1 MRKGVQ
7 QNLVKEFFEYILS
20 ILKSRLF
27 VLGIIV
33 VLLFSV
39 LMIRIFN
46 VQIVNGEYYLEN
58 YIQMA
63 EREVLTSGTR
73 GIIYDRNG
81 EVLAYNKLAYAIEI
95 EDDISDSTENKDKK
109 LNEIIS
115 ETINIITSNGDTL
128 INDFPIILNTNN
140 EFEFSVSS
148 DNERLRF
155 LRDIYGK
162 KSISELDTK
171 KETLST
177 STADDVMKYLCG
189 EKMFDISDEYDKAEQ
204 IKIAMVRYNL
214 SLNRFQKY
222 ISTKIASN
230 VSEETVAAI
239 YEAQAELKG
248 VTVSEETVRVY
259 NDSVYF
265 AHILGY
271 TGTISEDQLAEL
283 NSDGGSYISSDV
295 VGKSGI
301 EKEMESYLQ
310 GTKGKSTIFVD
321 NTGRILENVSKTD
334 AKAGN
339 DVYLTLDAKLQKA
352 GYTILEQKLA
362 GILYSKIVNYDVT
375 PSEDMKTIPIPV
387 KDVYYQIINNNVVD
401 LNKFGLESASDNEK
415 NIYAKFAAK
424 QSGVINWVYSEL
436 TTDTPEALSAL
447 PEENNTYLSYIYTK
461 LADTEGIINKKA
473 IDSEDETYQKW
484 TNETI
489 SLREFLLYAISKNW
503 INTSKIFDSSEVKY
517 SDTDEIYNKLVEHI
531 YNSLPTDT
539 GFSKKI
545 YYYLIYSG
553 SISGNQVC
561 MLLYDQNVLEYD
573 EAAYTALRSGSSA
586 FEFIREQIKQIKITP
601 AQLALDPCSGSLVV
615 IDTNSGDVLALV
627 TYPSYDN
634 NKLSGSVDAVYWKQL
649 NSDLSLPLYNRA
661 TQTRTAPGSTFK
673 MLSAITGLEEGYLTP
688 GRTITDLGEFKKITP
703 SPKCWRYPGNHG
715 SINVSQA
722 LEHSCNYFFYEV
734 GYELSI
740 DEHGGFSSDL
750 GLSKLKKYGVQLG
763 LTTKS
768 GVEIEENEP
777 LFSTDNSVRSAI
789 GQGSNSFAN
798 IQLARYVNT
807 VANSGHN
814 YQLTLLNKVID
825 TDGNLIKQYE
835 PTLTNTTNF
844 SQSTWDAVHYGM
856 RLVITGGTAKGTFNG
871 FQINVAGKSG
881 TAQENKLRSNHS
893 VFVAYAPYENP
904 EIALSV
910 LIPNGESSG
919 YTAEVVRDTIKYY
932 YGLTTDEELY
942 GGIASIPTSGVTN
955 D

>member
-615 IDTNSGDVLALV
+615 TDTNSGDVLALV

-740 DEHGGFSSDL
+740 DKHGGFSSDL

>member
-415 NIYAKFAAK
+415 NIYAKFVAK

-473 IDSEDETYQKW
+473 IDSEDEIYQKW

-531 YNSLPTDT
+531 YNSLSTDT

-615 IDTNSGDVLALV
+615 TDTNSGDVLALV

>member
-415 NIYAKFAAK
+415 NIYAKFVAK

-545 YYYLIYSG
+545 YYYLIYNG
-553 SISGNQVC
+553 SISGNQIC

-615 IDTNSGDVLALV
+615 TDTNSGDVLALV

>member
-1 MRKGVQ
+1 M
-7 QNLVKEFFEYILS
+7 VKEFFEYILS

-95 EDDISDSTENKDKK
+95 EDDISDSTEDKDKK
-109 LNEIIS
+109 LNEIIAK
-115 ETINIITSNGDTL
+115 TINIITSNGDKL

-171 KETLST
+171 KEMLSA

-189 EKMFDISDEYDKAEQ
+189 KKMFDISDEYDKAEQ

-214 SLNRFQKY
+214 SLNRYQKY

-283 NSDGGSYISSDV
+283 NSDGGNYISSDV

-401 LNKFGLESASDNEK
+401 LNKFGLDSASDNEK
-415 NIYAKFAAK
+415 NIYAKFVSK
-424 QSGVINWVYSEL
+424 QSDVINWVYSEL

-447 PEENNTYLSYIYTK
+447 PKENNTYLSYIYTK
-461 LADTEGIINKKA
+461 LADTEGIINKKS

-615 IDTNSGDVLALV
+615 TDTDTGDVLALV

-722 LEHSCNYFFYEV
+722 LEYSCNYFFYEV

-750 GLSKLKKYGVQLG
+750 GLSKLKKYGAQLG

-814 YQLTLLNKVID
+814 YQLTLLNKVTD

-856 RLVITGGTAKGTFNG
+856 RLVITGGTAKATFNG

>member
-1 MRKGVQ
+1 MQ
-7 QNLVKEFFEYILS
+7 QNLVREFFEYILS

-615 IDTNSGDVLALV
+615 TDTNSGDVLALV

-649 NSDLSLPLYNRA
+649 NSDFSLPLYNRA

>member
-301 EKEMESYLQ
+301 EKKMESYLQ

-615 IDTNSGDVLALV
+615 TDTNSGDVLALV

>member
-489 SLREFLLYAISKNW
+489 SLRGFLLYAISKNW

-615 IDTNSGDVLALV
+615 TDTNSGDVLALV

>member
-95 EDDISDSTENKDKK
+95 EDDISDSSENKDKK
-109 LNEIIS
+109 LNEIIA

-415 NIYAKFAAK
+415 NIYAKFVAK

-573 EAAYTALRSGSSA
+573 ETAYTALRSGSSA

-615 IDTNSGDVLALV
+615 TDTNSGDVLALV

>member
-95 EDDISDSTENKDKK
+95 EDDISDSSENKDKK
-109 LNEIIS
+109 LNEIIA

-415 NIYAKFAAK
+415 NIYVKFVAK

-615 IDTNSGDVLALV
+615 TDTNSGDVLALV

>member
-1 MRKGVQ
+1 M
-7 QNLVKEFFEYILS
+7 VKEFFEYILS

-615 IDTNSGDVLALV
+615 TDTNSGDVLALV

>member
-415 NIYAKFAAK
+415 NIYAKFVAK

-447 PEENNTYLSYIYTK
+447 PEEKNTYLSYIYTK

-573 EAAYTALRSGSSA
+573 ETAYTALRSGSSA

-615 IDTNSGDVLALV
+615 TDTNSGDVLALV

>member
-95 EDDISDSTENKDKK
+95 EDDISDSSENKDKK
-109 LNEIIS
+109 LNEIIA

-415 NIYAKFAAK
+415 NIYAKFVAK

-473 IDSEDETYQKW
+473 IDSEDEIYQKW

-615 IDTNSGDVLALV
+615 TDTNSGDVLALV

>member
-1 MRKGVQ
+1 
-7 QNLVKEFFEYILS
+7 
-20 ILKSRLF
+20 
-27 VLGIIV
+27 
-33 VLLFSV
+33 
-39 LMIRIFN
+39 
-46 VQIVNGEYYLEN
+46 
-58 YIQMA
+58 
-63 EREVLTSGTR
+63 
-73 GIIYDRNG
+73 
-81 EVLAYNKLAYAIEI
+81 
-95 EDDISDSTENKDKK
+95 
-109 LNEIIS
+109 
-115 ETINIITSNGDTL
+115 
-128 INDFPIILNTNN
+128 
-140 EFEFSVSS
+140 
-148 DNERLRF
+148 
-155 LRDIYGK
+155 
-162 KSISELDTK
+162 
-171 KETLST
+171 
-177 STADDVMKYLCG
+177 
-189 EKMFDISDEYDKAEQ
+189 
-204 IKIAMVRYNL
+204 
-214 SLNRFQKY
+214 
-222 ISTKIASN
+222 
-230 VSEETVAAI
+230 
-239 YEAQAELKG
+239 
-248 VTVSEETVRVY
+248 
-259 NDSVYF
+259 
-265 AHILGY
+265 
-271 TGTISEDQLAEL
+271 
-283 NSDGGSYISSDV
+283 
-295 VGKSGI
+295 
-301 EKEMESYLQ
+301 
-310 GTKGKSTIFVD
+310 
-321 NTGRILENVSKTD
+321 
-334 AKAGN
+334 
-339 DVYLTLDAKLQKA
+339 
-352 GYTILEQKLA
+352 
-362 GILYSKIVNYDVT
+362 
-375 PSEDMKTIPIPV
+375 
-387 KDVYYQIINNNVVD
+387 
-401 LNKFGLESASDNEK
+401 
-415 NIYAKFAAK
+415 
-424 QSGVINWVYSEL
+424 
-436 TTDTPEALSAL
+436 
-447 PEENNTYLSYIYTK
+447 
-461 LADTEGIINKKA
+461 
-473 IDSEDETYQKW
+473 
-484 TNETI
+484 
-489 SLREFLLYAISKNW
+489 
-503 INTSKIFDSSEVKY
+503 
-517 SDTDEIYNKLVEHI
+517 
-531 YNSLPTDT
+531 
-539 GFSKKI
+539 
-545 YYYLIYSG
+545 
-553 SISGNQVC
+553 

-615 IDTNSGDVLALV
+615 TDTNSGDVLALV

>member
-615 IDTNSGDVLALV
+615 TDTNSGDVLALV

-688 GRTITDLGEFKKITP
+688 ERTITDLGEFKKITP

>member
-189 EKMFDISDEYDKAEQ
+189 KKMFDISDEYDKAEQ

-615 IDTNSGDVLALV
+615 TDTNSGDVLALV

-722 LEHSCNYFFYEV
+722 LEYSCNYFFYEV

-750 GLSKLKKYGVQLG
+750 GLSKLKKYGAQLG

-856 RLVITGGTAKGTFNG
+856 RLVITGGTAKATFNG

>member
-415 NIYAKFAAK
+415 NIYAKFVAK

-447 PEENNTYLSYIYTK
+447 PDENNTYLSYIYTK

-615 IDTNSGDVLALV
+615 TDTNSGDVLALV

-673 MLSAITGLEEGYLTP
+673 MLSTITGLEEGYLTP

>member
-321 NTGRILENVSKTD
+321 NTGRILENISKTD

-415 NIYAKFAAK
+415 NIYAKFVAK

-473 IDSEDETYQKW
+473 IDSEDEIYQKW

-586 FEFIREQIKQIKITP
+586 FEFIREQIKHIKITP

-615 IDTNSGDVLALV
+615 TDTNSGDVLALV

>member
-239 YEAQAELKG
+239 YETQAELKG

-415 NIYAKFAAK
+415 NIYAKFVAK

-473 IDSEDETYQKW
+473 IDSEDEIYQKW

-615 IDTNSGDVLALV
+615 TDTNSGDVLALV

>member
-177 STADDVMKYLCG
+177 STADDAMKYLCG

-615 IDTNSGDVLALV
+615 TDTNSGDVLALV

>member
-27 VLGIIV
+27 VLGLIV
-33 VLLFSV
+33 VLLFSI

-73 GIIYDRNG
+73 GLIYDRNG

-95 EDDISDSTENKDKK
+95 EDDISDSTEDKDKK

-115 ETINIITSNGDTL
+115 KTVNIITSNGDTL

-283 NSDGGSYISSDV
+283 NSDGGNYISSDV

-401 LNKFGLESASDNEK
+401 LNKFGLDSASDNEK
-415 NIYAKFAAK
+415 NIYSKFVAK
-424 QSGVINWVYSEL
+424 QSDVINWVYSEL

-489 SLREFLLYAISKNW
+489 SLKEFLLYAISKNW

-545 YYYLIYSG
+545 YYYMIYSG
-553 SISGNQVC
+553 TISGNQVC

-573 EAAYTALRSGSSA
+573 EASYTALRSGSSA

-615 IDTNSGDVLALV
+615 TDTDTGDVLALV

-649 NSDLSLPLYNRA
+649 NNDLSLPLYNRA

-703 SPKCWRYPGNHG
+703 SPKCWKYPGNHG
-715 SINVSQA
+715 AVNVSQA
-722 LEHSCNYFFYEV
+722 LEYSCNYFFYEL

-750 GLSKLKKYGVQLG
+750 GLSKLKKYGAQLG

-814 YQLTLLNKVID
+814 YQLTLLNKVTD
-825 TDGNLIKQYE
+825 TDGNLVKQFE

-856 RLVITGGTAKGTFNG
+856 RLVITGGTAKATFNG
-871 FQINVAGKSG
+871 FQISVAGKSG

-904 EIALSV
+904 EIAVSV

>member
-415 NIYAKFAAK
+415 NIYAKFVAK

-473 IDSEDETYQKW
+473 IDSEDEIYQKW

-615 IDTNSGDVLALV
+615 TDTNSGDVLALV

-807 VANSGHN
+807 VANGGHN

>member
-230 VSEETVAAI
+230 VSEETVAAV

-615 IDTNSGDVLALV
+615 TDTNSGDVLALV

>member
-401 LNKFGLESASDNEK
+401 
-415 NIYAKFAAK
+415 
-424 QSGVINWVYSEL
+424 
-436 TTDTPEALSAL
+436 
-447 PEENNTYLSYIYTK
+447 
-461 LADTEGIINKKA
+461 
-473 IDSEDETYQKW
+473 
-484 TNETI
+484 
-489 SLREFLLYAISKNW
+489 
-503 INTSKIFDSSEVKY
+503 
-517 SDTDEIYNKLVEHI
+517 
-531 YNSLPTDT
+531 
-539 GFSKKI
+539 
-545 YYYLIYSG
+545 
-553 SISGNQVC
+553 
-561 MLLYDQNVLEYD
+561 
-573 EAAYTALRSGSSA
+573 
-586 FEFIREQIKQIKITP
+586 
-601 AQLALDPCSGSLVV
+601 
-615 IDTNSGDVLALV
+615 
-627 TYPSYDN
+627 
-634 NKLSGSVDAVYWKQL
+634 
-649 NSDLSLPLYNRA
+649 
-661 TQTRTAPGSTFK
+661 
-673 MLSAITGLEEGYLTP
+673 
-688 GRTITDLGEFKKITP
+688 
-703 SPKCWRYPGNHG
+703 
-715 SINVSQA
+715 
-722 LEHSCNYFFYEV
+722 
-734 GYELSI
+734 
-740 DEHGGFSSDL
+740 
-750 GLSKLKKYGVQLG
+750 
-763 LTTKS
+763 
-768 GVEIEENEP
+768 
-777 LFSTDNSVRSAI
+777 
-789 GQGSNSFAN
+789 
-798 IQLARYVNT
+798 
-807 VANSGHN
+807 
-814 YQLTLLNKVID
+814 
-825 TDGNLIKQYE
+825 
-835 PTLTNTTNF
+835 
-844 SQSTWDAVHYGM
+844 
-856 RLVITGGTAKGTFNG
+856 
-871 FQINVAGKSG
+871 
-881 TAQENKLRSNHS
+881 
-893 VFVAYAPYENP
+893 
-904 EIALSV
+904 
-910 LIPNGESSG
+910 
-919 YTAEVVRDTIKYY
+919 
-932 YGLTTDEELY
+932 
-942 GGIASIPTSGVTN
+942 
-955 D
+955 

>member
-140 EFEFSVSS
+140 EFELSVSS

-415 NIYAKFAAK
+415 NIYAKFVAK

-473 IDSEDETYQKW
+473 IDSEDEIYQKW

-615 IDTNSGDVLALV
+615 TDTNSGDVLALV

>member
-461 LADTEGIINKKA
+461 LADIEGIINKKA

-615 IDTNSGDVLALV
+615 TDTNSGDVLALV

>member
-415 NIYAKFAAK
+415 NIYAKFVAK

-615 IDTNSGDVLALV
+615 TDTNSGDVLALV

>member
-63 EREVLTSGTR
+63 EREALTSGTR

-230 VSEETVAAI
+230 VSEETVAAV

-517 SDTDEIYNKLVEHI
+517 SDTDEIYNKLAEHI

-615 IDTNSGDVLALV
+615 TDTNSGDVLALV

>member
-415 NIYAKFAAK
+415 NIYAKFVAK

-473 IDSEDETYQKW
+473 IDSEDEIYQKW

-615 IDTNSGDVLALV
+615 TDTNSGDVLALV

-673 MLSAITGLEEGYLTP
+673 MLSTITGLEEGYLTP

>member
-615 IDTNSGDVLALV
+615 TDTNSGDVLALV

>member
-230 VSEETVAAI
+230 VSEETVAAV

-517 SDTDEIYNKLVEHI
+517 SDTDEIYNKLAEHI

-615 IDTNSGDVLALV
+615 TDTNSGDVLALV